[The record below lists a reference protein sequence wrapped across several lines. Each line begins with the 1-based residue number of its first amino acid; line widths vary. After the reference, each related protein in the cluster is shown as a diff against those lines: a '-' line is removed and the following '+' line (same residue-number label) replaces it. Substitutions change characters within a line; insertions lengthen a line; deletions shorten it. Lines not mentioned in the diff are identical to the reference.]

1 MSELISVIIP
11 VYNVAKYLGTC
22 IDSVLKQS
30 FTNFE
35 LILVNDGSIDDSLAI
50 CKKYAEIDKR
60 IRVIN
65 KSNGGAA
72 SARNMGLS
80 ESRGT
85 YIVFLD
91 GDDIADQFYLER
103 LYKALVYGDF
113 DIVQCRFSPFTD
125 NSKINFNAI
134 SRKEKRPFT
143 VSKDAALNLRLFSVV
158 SWGSIYKSQ
167 LFNDNR
173 YYEGIINEDDDIYY
187 RLIYSSKKI
196 GILDEKL
203 YFYRTRTGSV
213 SDGQKR
219 QFNKDF
225 IGIYKR
231 RIEYFMDRNEN
242 SLLNGTHFRFAIV
255 LALAY
260 ARCKKNKEENQLRA
274 EIFSIFKKEF
284 ETIDFSQKFNNS
296 DVIFLK
302 MFSIF
307 PNLISRIV
315 ILANKC

>member
-50 CKKYAEIDKR
+50 CKKYAELDKR

-72 SARNMGLS
+72 SARNIGLS
-80 ESRGT
+80 ESRGS

-91 GDDIADQFYLER
+91 GDDIANQFYLEH

-125 NSKINFNAI
+125 IDSINFNVI
-134 SRKEKRPFT
+134 SCNEKYPFP

-187 RLIYSSKKI
+187 RLIYCSKKI

-203 YFYRTRTGSV
+203 YFYRTRIGSV

-231 RIEYFMDRNEN
+231 RIGYFMDRNEN
-242 SLLNGTHFRFAIV
+242 SFLNGTHFRFAIV
-255 LALAY
+255 LALTFS
-260 ARCKKNKEENQLRA
+260 RCKKNKEERQIKA
-274 EIFSIFKKEF
+274 EIFELFKEEF
-284 ETIDFSQKFNNS
+284 KAIDFSQKFKKS

-302 MFSIF
+302 MFNMF

-315 ILANKC
+315 ILTNKC